1 MVFFFGAFFLRLR
14 RAIFLNLCLCKDTFR
29 VGNNPPAYGL
39 DSGVRVDEGT
49 SPDEGLR
56 RRGDI
61 DRRSSFVSL
70 LSHARV
76 GIGRKV
82 QPQRIDLPSQFTLEL
97 DLFLPCNDFPETIG
111 VSIVIGQVVQDLIS

>member
-1 MVFFFGAFFLRLR
+1 M
-14 RAIFLNLCLCKDTFR
+14 
-29 VGNNPPAYGL
+29 GNNPPAYGL

-49 SPDEGLR
+49 SPDEGHR
-56 RRGDI
+56 RRGDK